1 MLEISENS
9 MLGSSEELWATD
21 INWGVNGV
29 KILLKLW
36 AWMRLCRRRR
46 VR

>member
-9 MLGSSEELWATD
+9 MLGSSEGLWATD

-29 KILLKLW
+29 KIL
-36 AWMRLCRRRR
+36 WMRLCRRRR